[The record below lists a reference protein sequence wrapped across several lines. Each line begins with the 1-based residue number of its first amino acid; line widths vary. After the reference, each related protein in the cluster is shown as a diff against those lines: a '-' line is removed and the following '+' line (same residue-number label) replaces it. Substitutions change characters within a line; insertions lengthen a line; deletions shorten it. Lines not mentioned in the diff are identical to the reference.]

1 MSKLKVKKLVVLG
14 CDYKRTLEFS
24 DGLTIIS
31 GEKTSGKSLV
41 LSLIDYCLGKSE
53 NIKLNVQ
60 KQLNEHCD
68 QVLLEVDINNEKI
81 IFKRNLKRNQKK
93 ISIYF
98 CSLEKIHEYTPK
110 VVDIQEAMSII
121 MRKLKIN
128 EYRKPKN
135 KAHSNEQIL
144 EIISFRDIFRYV
156 YVNQHML
163 GTDDFLNNKSTFKK
177 YKNPY
182 AFELIFN
189 LIEQDKEQLNYQL
202 VNAKNKLDKINKE
215 VLGLK
220 SYLED
225 KEAEDLSLLVAEVK
239 NLNNNINKQLK
250 EKKLIIENSNN
261 TSTENQMYINLKNR
275 LIDIENRKSD
285 FEKRKD
291 EISISIS
298 SKKLLLNEYSKEKK
312 DIEATLEANYK
323 LTLDSQIIECP
334 LCSSKVHSK
343 IQNCNKQSQDV
354 LINIKKD
361 IDSKVKLVNSLIDK
375 DLNEIKDIDSK
386 IMSLNNEQVV
396 YSKAINEFSKKT
408 SVPYL
413 SQIDSINNIINSYTK
428 NLESINECIRLHN
441 KINEKN
447 KFITELED
455 EIEILEEKIKKLKI
469 DEDNKSRIFDVL
481 NDKYKEY
488 MKRFKYDVS
497 NTYIDKNNYTPYHD
511 GASIFE
517 HESGGLLECM
527 QIAFLCSIIASKDYG
542 YAQGHPGFILMDTI
556 SKYIGTVISDE
567 NPEEDIKNKI
577 DDPEIYEEIY
587 KIFLELSNK
596 YQFIIVENTPPVKY
610 NKYAKYTFLA
620 GEEGLINLDLNELKL
635 EE

>member
-1 MSKLKVKKLVVLG
+1 MSSVKIKRLVLLG
-14 CDYKRTLEFS
+14 CDYKRTLEFR
-24 DGLTIIS
+24 DGLTIIR

-53 NIKLNVQ
+53 SIKLNVQ

-68 QVLLEVDINNEKI
+68 QVLLELDINDEKI
-81 IFKRNLKRNQKK
+81 IFKRNLKQNHKK

-98 CSLEKIHEYTPK
+98 CSLEKIHDYTPK
-110 VVDIQEAMSII
+110 VVDIQDAILII

-135 KAHSNEQIL
+135 KTHSNEQTL

-163 GTDDFLNNKSTFKK
+163 GTDDFLNNKSAFKK

-189 LIEQDKEQLNYQL
+189 LIEQDKDQLNHQL
-202 VNAKNKLDKINKE
+202 VNAKNNLEKINKE
-215 VLGLK
+215 IFGLK

-225 KEAEDLSLLVAEVK
+225 KEAEDFLLLVAEEENLK
-239 NLNNNINKQLK
+239 NMISKQLE
-250 EKKLIIENSNN
+250 EKKLIIEKNN
-261 TSTENQMYINLKNR
+261 NISTENQMYIKLKNI
-275 LIDIENRKSD
+275 LINVADRKSY
-285 FEKRKD
+285 FEKRKA
-291 EISISIS
+291 EINISIS
-298 SKKLLLNEYSKEKK
+298 SKKLLLNDYIDEKK
-312 DIEATLEANYK
+312 DIEATLEVNYK
-323 LTLDSQIIECP
+323 LTVDNQIIECP
-334 LCSSKVHSK
+334 LCASKVHSHIK
-343 IQNCNKQSQDV
+343 NNDEQSQDV
-354 LINIKKD
+354 LKNIQKD
-361 IDSKVKLVNSLIDK
+361 IDSKIKLVKSLIKK

-386 IMSLNNEQVV
+386 ITTLNDEQVV
-396 YSKAINEFSKKT
+396 YNKAINKFSEKT

-413 SQIDSINNIINSYTK
+413 AQIDSINSIINSYIK
-428 NLESINECIRLHN
+428 KMESVNECIRLHN
-441 KINEKN
+441 KIDEKD
-447 KFITELED
+447 KFIKELED
-455 EIEILEEKIKKLKI
+455 EIVSLEKRIKALKI
-469 DEDNKSRIFDVL
+469 NENNKSKIFDVL
-481 NDKYKEY
+481 NKKYKEY
-488 MKRFKYDVS
+488 MKRFKYDVN
-497 NTYIDKNNYTPYHD
+497 NTYIDINNYIPYHD

-527 QIAFLCSIIASKDYG
+527 QISFLCAIIASKDDG
-542 YAQGHPGFILMDTI
+542 YAQGHPGFLLMDTI
-556 SKYIGTVISDE
+556 SKYIGTVMSEENSD
-567 NPEEDIKNKI
+567 EDIKGKI

-587 KIFLELSNK
+587 KIFTELSDK

-620 GEEGLINLDLNELKL
+620 GEEGLINLNLNELKF

>member
-1 MSKLKVKKLVVLG
+1 MSKVKVKRLVLMG

-24 DGLTIIS
+24 DGLTIIR

-60 KQLNEHCD
+60 NQLNEHCD
-68 QVLLEVDINNEKI
+68 QVLLEMDINNEKI

-98 CSLEKIHEYTPK
+98 CSLERIHDYTPK
-110 VVDIQEAMSII
+110 VVDIQDAMLIL

-135 KAHSNEQIL
+135 KTHSNEQTL

-156 YVNQHML
+156 YVKQHML
-163 GTDDFLNNKSTFKK
+163 GTDDFLNNKSAFKK

-189 LIEQDKEQLNYQL
+189 LIEQDKDQLNYQL
-202 VNAKNKLDKINKE
+202 VNVKNNLEKINKE
-215 VLGLK
+215 IFGLK

-225 KEAEDLSLLVAEVK
+225 KEAEDILLLVAEEE
-239 NLNNNINKQLK
+239 NLRGKINEQLQ

-261 TSTENQMYINLKNR
+261 MSTENQMYINLKNR
-275 LIDIENRKSD
+275 LIDVANRKSD

-291 EISISIS
+291 EINISIS
-298 SKKLLLNEYSKEKK
+298 SKKLLLNDYIDEKK
-312 DIEATLEANYK
+312 DIEATLEVNYK
-323 LTLDSQIIECP
+323 LTVDNQIIECP
-334 LCSSKVHSK
+334 LCASKVHSQ
-343 IQNCNKQSQDV
+343 IQNCDNQSQDV
-354 LINIKKD
+354 LKNIQKD
-361 IDSKVKLVNSLIDK
+361 IASKIKLVKSLIEK
-375 DLNEIKDIDSK
+375 DLNEIKYIDSK
-386 IMSLNNEQVV
+386 ITTLSDEQTV
-396 YSKAINEFSKKT
+396 YNKAINKFSVKI

-413 SQIDSINNIINSYTK
+413 AQIDSINSIINSYIK
-428 NLESINECIRLHN
+428 KMESVNECIRLHN

-447 KFITELED
+447 KFIKELED
-455 EIEILEEKIKKLKI
+455 EIVSLEKRIKALKI
-469 DEDNKSRIFDVL
+469 NEDNKSKIFDVL
-481 NDKYKEY
+481 NKKYKEY
-488 MKRFKYDVS
+488 MKRFKYDVN
-497 NTYIDKNNYTPYHD
+497 NTYIDINNYTPYQD

-527 QIAFLCSIIASKDYG
+527 QISFLCAIIASKDDE

-567 NPEEDIKNKI
+567 NSEEDTKGKI

-587 KIFLELSNK
+587 KIFIELSSK

-620 GEEGLINLDLNELKL
+620 GEEGLINLNLNELKF
-635 EE
+635 E